1 MAETKLATLGGGC
14 FWCTEAVFVE
24 LEGVETVTSGYAGSD
39 IEHPTYEQV
48 CTGQSGHAEVVQ
60 IAYDPET
67 IGYGDLLDVFFA
79 THDPTT
85 LNRQGADSGT
95 QYRSVIFV
103 HDDQQREIAESRIRS
118 LNDERIFPGPIV
130 TQVEPLPRFW
140 PAEDY
145 HQGYF
150 AGHASQ
156 PYCQAVINPKLAKF
170 RQKFAARL
178 RQET

>member
-24 LEGVETVTSGYAGSD
+24 LEGVQKVTSGYAGSPV
-39 IEHPTYEQV
+39 ESPTYEQV
-48 CTGQSGHAEVVQ
+48 CTGRTGHAEVVQ
-60 IAYDPET
+60 VAYDPAT
-67 IGYGDLLDVFFA
+67 IGYEDLLDVFFA

-85 LNRQGADSGT
+85 LNRQGADAGT
-95 QYRSVIFV
+95 QYRSVIFT
-103 HDDQQREIAESRIRS
+103 HDDQQREIAESKIRS
-118 LNDERIFPGPIV
+118 LNDEHLFPGPIV
-130 TQVEPLPRFW
+130 TQVEPLSRFW

-156 PYCQAVINPKLAKF
+156 PYCQAVINPKLTKL

-178 RQET
+178 RKGG